1 MAGFEPATT
10 RVSSEVTLV
19 LHHRPIRA
27 QPLRIKAH
35 VSWSS
40 VARLKAR
47 PDTNLH
53 FCTTLC
59 RSANHVSQTTFDICE
74 THSPGA
80 ARKVR
85 GRSFQL
91 PCASG
96 LRPRRWNSAPRQGSP
111 PCLVVRCEVTLLFH
125 HRRLSRWQT
134 GETPV
139 SPSNRYETH
148 IRVSIGWLSPRRPAP
163 FIVSRARA
171 PAHSF
176 NFRPGNR
183 QSRQGLHPHEDSNLT
198 IR

>member
-1 MAGFEPATT
+1 
-10 RVSSEVTLV
+10 
-19 LHHRPIRA
+19 
-27 QPLRIKAH
+27 
-35 VSWSS
+35 

-163 FIVSRARA
+163 FIVRGRERPPTRSISGQGTGSHGRACTPMRIRTSQSVSVQRVA
-171 PAHSF
+171 
-176 NFRPGNR
+176 R
-183 QSRQGLHPHEDSNLT
+183 QRS
-198 IR
+198 IRDQSPLAL